1 MKQVEHKYS
10 LVWFL
15 VIAAMAILF
24 SSLFSVKA
32 KATSYSNDNEKTIS
46 IDKKL
51 REVGEVEYVNNI
63 SASEKVFYENDLVE
77 FKITVENTGD
87 GILKNIKVVDYLPP
101 FLKLIFYPGTYNST
115 DNKVEWTIDS
125 LNAGDSQEFL
135 IRAKINDS
143 KNVKT
148 LTKETN
154 VAKVCVDEICE
165 KDDATYYIGNGVAI
179 PNTGNTGLIV
189 KTMIVLTLVGTGIA
203 FRKYSRG
210 Y

>member
-10 LVWFL
+10 LVWFF

-32 KATSYSNDNEKTIS
+32 KATSYSNDSEKTIS
-46 IDKKL
+46 IDKKI
-51 REVGEVEYVNNI
+51 RGIGSTEYKDNI
-63 SASEKVFYENDLVE
+63 SASEKVFYENDTVE
-77 FKITVENTGD
+77 FKVTVENTGD

-165 KDDATYYIGNGVAI
+165 KDDATYYIGYGVSI
-179 PNTGNTGLIV
+179 PNTGNTDLIL
-189 KTMIVLTLVGTGIA
+189 KTIVVLTLVGGGIA
-203 FRKYSRG
+203 FRKYARG